1 MNSIVS
7 IYLVLC
13 YILVVFGCKNKE
25 TNNLYEHKTKSTT
38 LDSFDGPYIYTKT
51 EDSLEV
57 ISVEERKN
65 SEFYVKKKVVKR
77 IQKQKFISKVNN
89 KENDS
94 FTFSLMNKYFVPNA
108 MYEPQEKIFITS
120 DIEGNFNTFY
130 SLLIGNK
137 IMDKDYNWTFGNG
150 HLVIAGDMMDRGTEV
165 LPCLWLLYKLEQEA
179 KLKNGQVHF
188 VLGNHDVM
196 NLQLNLKY
204 VQSKYLELAKI
215 ISEPKTNQKI
225 AYKNL
230 MSDANELVKWIK
242 SKNTIEK
249 IGDNLILHGGIS
261 EDMIDTGL
269 SIEEINE
276 HVRNNIRENFD
287 KKSKNN
293 EYVNLIF
300 GRMGPLWYRGLV
312 KDYKQHYTK
321 LDSNS
326 LEHILKFY
334 KVNHIIIG
342 HTIIDKEITSD
353 FNGKVIRVA
362 IKHPKEKFSSRS
374 QALLIEKG
382 NYFKV
387 NDLGKKIKLDFTK

>member
-1 MNSIVS
+1 MKSIVS
-7 IYLVLC
+7 IYIVLC
-13 YILVVFGCKNKE
+13 YMLVVFGCKNKE

-94 FTFSLMNKYFVPNA
+94 FTFSLMDKYLVPNA

>member
-1 MNSIVS
+1 MKRIVS
-7 IYLVLC
+7 IYIVLC
-13 YILVVFGCKNKE
+13 YMLVVFSCKNKE

-94 FTFSLMNKYFVPNA
+94 FTFSLMNKYLVPNA

>member
-1 MNSIVS
+1 MKSIVS

-94 FTFSLMNKYFVPNA
+94 FTFSLMNKYLVPNA

-215 ISEPKTNQKI
+215 ISKPKTNQKI

>member
-1 MNSIVS
+1 MKSIVS
-7 IYLVLC
+7 IYIVLC
-13 YILVVFGCKNKE
+13 YMLVVFGCKNKE
-25 TNNLYEHKTKSTT
+25 TNNLYEHKIKSTT

-94 FTFSLMNKYFVPNA
+94 FTFSLMNKYLVPNA